1 MAVFREEPNTWQRL
15 DWRLLQNGSIA
26 MYLRPAVLEDDI
38 SWLVENGYRV
48 DRLDCSDWVDPEVA
62 HAALSTALAFPD
74 YYGRNLD
81 ALNDCMRD
89 LDVPLEAGRVLVFE
103 RFDVP
108 AAALGDFA
116 YVVLDIV
123 AGVARDKLLFGR
135 RLITLVQSN
144 DPALGFPPVG
154 ATPVGW
160 NPREWLDSAR
170 KL

>member
-1 MAVFREEPNTWQRL
+1 
-15 DWRLLQNGSIA
+15 
-26 MYLRPAVLEDDI
+26 VLEDDI
-38 SWLVENGYRV
+38 SWLVEHGYRIDRLGCASWV
-48 DRLDCSDWVDPEVA
+48 DREIA
-62 HAALSTALAFPD
+62 HDALANALEFPD

-81 ALNDCMRD
+81 AFNDCMST
-89 LDVPLEAGRVLVFE
+89 LEVPLEAGRVLVFD

-108 AAALGDFA
+108 AATLGDFA
-116 YVVLDIV
+116 YIVLDIV
-123 AGVARDKLLFGR
+123 ASTARDKLLFGR

-170 KL
+170 RL